1 MDSTMIATIRFAG
14 CALALLAAPISWSTG
29 SAEAGAALAA
39 TCTACHGANGN
50 SSNGEWPSLAGQ
62 NAAYIERQLHL
73 LHDGRRTG
81 KTGDAAAAMMPAMAT
96 TLSDQNIEDVA
107 AYYSQQTPA
116 GLEADP
122 SYWQAGQRLYRSGDR
137 ARGIPAC
144 AACHGPTGRGN
155 PAAGYPS
162 LRAQQSMYVVKQLSA
177 YSADVRYAKNEKDAS
192 YGGDN
197 AVIMHTIAA
206 RLSDE
211 DMRNVASYIQ
221 GMR

>member
-1 MDSTMIATIRFAG
+1 LF
-14 CALALLAAPISWSTG
+14 
-29 SAEAGAALAA
+29 
-39 TCTACHGANGN
+39 
-50 SSNGEWPSLAGQ
+50 
-62 NAAYIERQLHL
+62 
-73 LHDGRRTG
+73 HDGRRTG
-81 KTGDAAAAMMPAMAT
+81 KTGDASASMMPPMASPLT
-96 TLSDQNIEDVA
+96 DQNIQDVA

-122 SYWQAGQRLYRSGDR
+122 SYWQAGQRIYRSGDR

-144 AACHGPTGRGN
+144 AACHGPSGRGN
-155 PAAGYPS
+155 PAAGYPA
-162 LRAQQSMYVVKQLSA
+162 LRAQHAVYVVKQLSA
-177 YSADVRYAKNEKDAS
+177 YSSDARYAKNEHGAS

-197 AVIMHTIAA
+197 AAIMHTIAA

>member
-1 MDSTMIATIRFAG
+1 MTASIRLAC
-14 CALALLAAPISWSTG
+14 CALALWVAPISWSHG
-29 SAEAGAALAA
+29 SVEGGAALAG
-39 TCTACHGANGN
+39 TCLACHGVNGN
-50 SSNGEWPSLAGQ
+50 SSNAEWPSLAGQ
-62 NAAYIERQLHL
+62 NAAYIEHQLHL

-81 KTGDAAAAMMPAMAT
+81 KVGDAAATMMPAMASA
-96 TLSDQNIEDVA
+96 LSDQNIEDVA
-107 AYYSQQTPA
+107 AYYAQQTPT

-137 ARGIPAC
+137 SRGVPAC
-144 AACHGPTGRGN
+144 SACHGPSGRGN
-155 PAAGYPS
+155 PAAGYPA
-162 LRAQQSMYVVKQLSA
+162 LRAQHSVYVVKQLSA
-177 YSADVRYAKNEKDAS
+177 YSADVRYSKNERGVS

-197 AVIMHTIAA
+197 AVIMHTIAS